1 MYTFQTRMPSIP
13 ENDCSDVIKVSGC
26 VADSFKLSS
35 VPFTCQAGGL
45 PYEDR
50 SAGELGT
57 D

>member
-1 MYTFQTRMPSIP
+1 MYTFQTRMPSIQ
-13 ENDCSDVIKVSGC
+13 ENGCSDVIKVSGC
-26 VADSFKLSS
+26 VADSFILSS

-50 SAGELGT
+50 SAGELGA